1 MWVSEQ
7 KINKK
12 SNAFQML
19 AMIFKSSEK
28 NPNIF
33 GSGFNK
39 IDSYKSKE
47 NVQNDCMLKL

>member
-1 MWVSEQ
+1 
-7 KINKK
+7 
-12 SNAFQML
+12 ML

-28 NPNIF
+28 KQYVF

-47 NVQNDCMLKL
+47 YVQNDCMFKVSNTGKINYSGSK